1 MEFQYHHMN
10 RRVVTV
16 ILILLALATIPVYWL
31 RLAFTIIP
39 IRDGLYLSTVLASVI
54 AGFFAIYKYGFKHS
68 RRFTLLFL
76 TGALT
81 SMFVSELIFEYHYI
95 LDKNNIPFPSIGDFF
110 GLLFYLLFV
119 IGLINEMRLASVN
132 WKHVSKRL
140 LVVAILISIILLGV
154 VGYYG
159 VYQSYDP
166 TVNLFTNLVEMAY
179 GVGDMLLIITSLM
192 LVVLVREYR
201 GGRFAKIWLTLLIA
215 FCFFLA
221 GDITANFY
229 LTQYNNEVWFYK
241 SLLDTLWMI
250 AYLCMAQALFSYGF
264 SIMDAYKL
272 ANTEVRKDAKNI
284 ELKEVS
290 PEPQEVNK

>member
-1 MEFQYHHMN
+1 MN

-31 RLAFTIIP
+31 KLAFTIIP
-39 IRDGLYLSTVLASVI
+39 IRDGLYLSTVFASVI
-54 AGFFAIYKYGFKHS
+54 AGFFAIYKYGFKHA

-81 SMFVSELIFEYHYI
+81 SMLISELIFEYHYVI
-95 LDKNNIPFPSIGDFF
+95 DKHNIPFPSIGDFF

-119 IGLINEMRLASVN
+119 VGLINEMRLAKIN
-132 WKHVSKRL
+132 WENVSKRL
-140 LVVAILISIILLGV
+140 LGVTILISVILLGV

-166 TVNLFTNLVEMAY
+166 TVSLFTNIVEMAY

-201 GGRFAKIWLTLLIA
+201 GGRFAKIWLTLLVG
-215 FCFFLA
+215 FCFFLS

-250 AYLCMAQALFSYGF
+250 AYLCMAQALFLYGF
-264 SIMDAYKL
+264 SIMDAYNL
-272 ANTEVRKDAKNI
+272 ANTKVRKDTKTI
-284 ELKEVS
+284 ELKDISSES
-290 PEPQEVNK
+290 HGVNK